1 MKIYVENLH
10 SSVDNEK
17 LAEIFSSFG
26 QVSSAE
32 IVKDVFT
39 DVSRGFGYVEME
51 DEAAEKAINGLNE
64 TSFNDL
70 KLTVKEAP
78 PASER
83 KGSYKVGSGA
93 VKAYRFRKN
102 WSP

>member
-26 QVSSAE
+26 EVGSAE
-32 IVKDVFT
+32 VVKDVFT

-51 DEAAEKAINGLNE
+51 DEAAQKAINGLND

-78 PASER
+78 PVNEH

-102 WSP
+102 